1 MRKNLEDQYADA
13 QIAYA
18 DAAAQAQQ
26 ELDSLREDAN
36 ARLAEAELSYLQMQ
50 SDAQSAIDTAKQIS
64 GAVNALCGNSGNCGS
79 LGMGFNSPPT
89 IDFDSSDY
97 AWEIPTVDPPT
108 LGIDASLPD
117 LSGGKTLDEIQA
129 QVHARAWG

>member
-36 ARLAEAELSYLQMQ
+36 LRLAEAELSYLQMQ

-97 AWEIPTVDPPT
+97 AWEVPTVD
-108 LGIDASLPD
+108 LGLG
-117 LSGGKTLDEIQA
+117 LGLGL
-129 QVHARAWG
+129 G

>member
-1 MRKNLEDQYADA
+1 MRQNLEDQYADA

-36 ARLAEAELSYLQMQ
+36 LRLAEAELSYLQMQ
-50 SDAQSAIDTAKQIS
+50 SDAQNAIDTAQQIA

-79 LGMGFNSPPT
+79 LGMGWSSPPSFY
-89 IDFDSSDY
+89 FDSSDY
-97 AWEIPTVDPPT
+97 AWEIPTVDLR
-108 LGIDASLPD
+108 LGLG
-117 LSGGKTLDEIQA
+117 LGLGLE
-129 QVHARAWG
+129 